1 MKRGKG
7 DGVNRQ
13 YFTIETEE
21 AIILYNK
28 TKSDRERN
36 KIYEAKIKYPF
47 EKIAE
52 NVLNTYKFSYF
63 DDGHGDVKREVV
75 SQMISKIH
83 MYQQG
88 KGKAFSYFT
97 RMALNHLIILNN
109 ANYKRY
115 KQTDIIS
122 ALPEHWDATED
133 ATVVEA
139 GETHSEFR
147 KLMLDYWDK
156 KLNSVFDK
164 QRDIQ
169 IADAVLELFRRV
181 DYIENF
187 NKKNLYLLI
196 REITG
201 YKTHYITKVISVM
214 KTHQDRILE
223 EYLNTGDIT
232 IENDI
237 FYDSGDFSKFS

>member
-1 MKRGKG
+1 MSRKSSTGAKSKM
-7 DGVNRQ
+7 
-13 YFTIETEE
+13 YFTEDTEL
-21 AIILYNK
+21 AIIEYNK
-28 TKSDRERN
+28 SESLAHKN
-36 KIYEAKIKYPF
+36 KLYEVHIKYPF

-63 DDGHGDVKREVV
+63 DDSPSDVKREVV

-83 MYQQG
+83 MFQEG

-109 ANYKRY
+109 SNYKRY
-115 KQTDIIS
+115 KQTEIIS
-122 ALPEHWDATED
+122 SLPENWDTTED
-133 ATVVEA
+133 PAALEA
-139 GETHSEFR
+139 SESHSEFR
-147 KLMLDYWDK
+147 NLMLQYWDK

-169 IADAVLELFRRV
+169 IADSVLELFRRV

-196 REITG
+196 REMTG
-201 YKTHYITKVISVM
+201 YKTHYITKVISIM
-214 KTHQDRILE
+214 KRHQDRILN
-223 EYLNTGDIT
+223 EYLSTGDIT
-232 IENDI
+232 IDEDV
-237 FYDSGDFSKFS
+237 FFK

>member
-1 MKRGKG
+1 MNNTGKKSK
-7 DGVNRQ
+7 Q
-13 YFTIETEE
+13 YFTEETEH
-21 AIILYNK
+21 AIILYNS
-28 TKSDRERN
+28 TESLRERN
-36 KIYEAKIKYPF
+36 ELYTKHIKYPF

-63 DDGHGDVKREVV
+63 DDSPTDVKREVV

-109 ANYKRY
+109 SNYKRY
-115 KQTDIIS
+115 KQTDVIS
-122 ALPEHWDATED
+122 NLPENWDTTED
-133 ATVVEA
+133 PSVRDASEA
-139 GETHSEFR
+139 HGEFR
-147 KLMLDYWDK
+147 KLMLEYWDK

-181 DYIENF
+181 EYIENF
-187 NKKNLYLLI
+187 NKKNLYLLV
-196 REITG
+196 REMTG
-201 YKTHYITKVISVM
+201 YKTHYITKVISIM
-214 KTHQDRILE
+214 KTHQDQILE
-223 EYLNTGDIT
+223 EYLNTGDVT
-232 IENDI
+232 VEDDI
-237 FYDSGDFSKFS
+237 FFK